1 MAAVVSSSYV
11 PRQGILLN
19 PSPSV
24 SPYHHSVSLPPLV
37 PSNSSLSSSAS
48 SVSNL
53 NTDSDYFSASTHAS
67 PAVAGTHNPHVAH
80 QQKPCAGSMPTT
92 SRRIRFAPLPEPRR
106 EAFVADEGELPLS
119 SVAADDSAIIDAR
132 KNVSPGSFSLKNQQ
146 TKWHSAVEANER
158 RTPGDLLFS
167 DGGVGSVNGSAIR
180 LLASE
185 STPTLASTATATSNP
200 NPNIPV
206 PVSASA
212 SASSSSTAP
221 SELDGGDWEHR
232 HSTPATPQKSGGDL
246 PSLTDSPRRSASNGS
261 KWSKKLF
268 KPLLAPLSKGASY
281 SVEDVRSTLS
291 NSLPSPE
298 PGSEGC
304 MPGRSRA
311 SDPAKER
318 ERREEKEK
326 KRSKSK
332 PRERDPEWVRE
343 FGMPLYRFASEGDP
357 WGVPLKNKRGEAMT
371 MAEIREAGPEIWR
384 QRERELERQRAR
396 SGSGTRML
404 NGRVYGAKRL
414 ANEQARANGRNAFA
428 NVRDEPEFVEWGYGG
443 MGSVQ
448 AGNFGAGF
456 WARVQAGRAVS
467 IGAHEDVATRKDGA
481 ASRGSVGR
489 AGDEED
495 DGSGMAWVR
504 KRRRE
509 KREREEQEKAA
520 RGGSPAPD
528 AHPAADAN
536 SAVFDSNPLQEPLS
550 ESPKAL
556 AVPLPEDV
564 PSTPQQE
571 HVLTAVT
578 LPPALRHHHHGHH
591 HSHSK
596 TSMERA
602 PSALMAAAERRDSAD
617 TARGMPVSAHVVPEQ
632 AGEGAQEAK
641 AEVELVQETEGRA
654 RAGSVGSVS
663 TTSSASAIEGE
674 DEAEGAEDES
684 PRDAEDDEDEDD
696 MKDSSRLLALGAGV
710 EKISRHKDAS
720 ARAGT
725 PVPTGS
731 S

>member
-428 NVRDEPEFVEWGYGG
+428 NVRWVLGCLACCILRAHSIFISFLFLFPFSSPGVRADSSPSYHTGTSPSSSNGATAVWAVCKLVT
-443 MGSVQ
+443 SVQ
-448 AGNFGAGF
+448 GSGRECRRAGLSAL
-456 WARVQAGRAVS
+456 ARMKMLPQGRMGQQVEALS
-467 IGAHEDVATRKDGA
+467 AEQATRRTMEAGW
-481 ASRGSVGR
+481 RG
-489 AGDEED
+489 
-495 DGSGMAWVR
+495 
-504 KRRRE
+504 
-509 KREREEQEKAA
+509 
-520 RGGSPAPD
+520 
-528 AHPAADAN
+528 
-536 SAVFDSNPLQEPLS
+536 
-550 ESPKAL
+550 
-556 AVPLPEDV
+556 
-564 PSTPQQE
+564 
-571 HVLTAVT
+571 
-578 LPPALRHHHHGHH
+578 
-591 HSHSK
+591 
-596 TSMERA
+596 
-602 PSALMAAAERRDSAD
+602 
-617 TARGMPVSAHVVPEQ
+617 
-632 AGEGAQEAK
+632 
-641 AEVELVQETEGRA
+641 
-654 RAGSVGSVS
+654 
-663 TTSSASAIEGE
+663 
-674 DEAEGAEDES
+674 
-684 PRDAEDDEDEDD
+684 
-696 MKDSSRLLALGAGV
+696 
-710 EKISRHKDAS
+710 
-720 ARAGT
+720 
-725 PVPTGS
+725 
-731 S
+731 